1 MLVPPTMEVF
11 EFESVTTQQDQ
22 NYSRKAIDIEVQK
35 VHLNFKSSNFE
46 KRMNLSMSICDILTI
61 LFSLFTYMAKAMKI

>member
-46 KRMNLSMSICDILTI
+46 KRMT
-61 LFSLFTYMAKAMKI
+61 